1 MLRDWHTPGPA
12 PPEAPQPAAAA
23 DAPGRSA
30 PGRRVPFR
38 RATWSAE
45 SLEGLA
51 DRLVRAGDALTSD
64 ALPRVPGDRL
74 LAVWQDTVAAFRDP
88 ASAER
93 RELAGPLAT
102 LTRLSPA
109 GLDAALEA
117 VLGGVAADHAARVF
131 ADAAPP
137 TGLPNTRPA
146 SPVLV
151 ILSSNLPALA
161 VQPLLPILA
170 SRRPAILK
178 SPSAEPLFTPAFVA
192 ALARR
197 EPAVGEAVAALTW
210 PGGDHDLERPLL
222 AAAGRVLAYGDEDA
236 LADLGRRLGQRGG
249 RGKLVAY
256 GPKTSLAVLGEAAD
270 PAAVADGLARD
281 VALFDQRGCLSVA
294 AVYTDGDPAVLAR
307 ELARALERAA
317 RRWPPGPITAGE
329 AAAARQVRDAA
340 AMRGGLVLPES
351 PAAAGDAPSSQQEPR
366 LASTDSLARGTVI
379 VTPEGPLQ
387 PTPGLRTVRVHPLSH
402 PSQLR
407 SHLAAWRGRL
417 QGVALAGFDADTRRR
432 VVASLTALGASRFAP
447 PGELQTPDTRWHNG
461 GVDPLEA
468 IRG

>member
-1 MLRDWHTPGPA
+1 MLRDWHTPGDA
-12 PPEAPQPAAAA
+12 PPPAHHPVAAGEAPPARPARAR
-23 DAPGRSA
+23 PG
-30 PGRRVPFR
+30 PFQ
-38 RATWSAE
+38 RATWSPE
-45 SLEGLA
+45 SLEELA
-51 DRLVRAGDALTSD
+51 AQVTRGGDSLR
-64 ALPRVPGDRL
+64 RVPDARL
-74 LAVWQDTVAAFRDP
+74 LAAWQDTVAAFRDP
-88 ASAER
+88 GSAER
-93 RELAGPLAT
+93 RELAGPLAS
-102 LTRLSPA
+102 LTRLSPP

-117 VLGGVAADHAARVF
+117 VLGGVASEHAARVF
-131 ADAAPP
+131 EAAAPRA
-137 TGLPNTRPA
+137 TAA

-178 SPSAEPLFTPAFVA
+178 SASAEPLFTPAFVA

-210 PGGDHDLERPLL
+210 EGGSRALERPLL
-222 AAAGRVLAYGDEDA
+222 AAADRVLAYGDEET
-236 LADLGRRLGQRGG
+236 LTDLGRRLGRLGR
-249 RGKLVAY
+249 RGKLVPY

-294 AVYTDGDPAVLAR
+294 AVYTAGDPVELAR
-307 ELARALERAA
+307 ELGRALERAA
-317 RRWPPGPITAGE
+317 RRWPPGTITAGE
-329 AAAARQVRDAA
+329 ASAARQVRDAA
-340 AMRGGLVLPES
+340 AMRGALVLPAA
-351 PAAAGDAPSSQQEPR
+351 PAASGDAANSRQEPR
-366 LASTDSLARGTVI
+366 LATTDTLAGGTVI
-379 VTPEGPLQ
+379 VAPEGPLQ

-402 PSQLR
+402 PSQLN

-432 VVASLTALGASRFAP
+432 IVASLTALGASRFAA

-468 IRG
+468 LRP